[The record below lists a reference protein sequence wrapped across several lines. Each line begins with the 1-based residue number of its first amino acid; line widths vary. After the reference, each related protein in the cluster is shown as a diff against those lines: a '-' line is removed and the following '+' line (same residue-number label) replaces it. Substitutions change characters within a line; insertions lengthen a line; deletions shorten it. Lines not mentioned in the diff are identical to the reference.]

1 MWHDDELTFI
11 FNPDVA
17 LFGNL
22 PARAACA
29 ADCAAATARVPYEQ
43 SVLVCR
49 MTRQPDRNVQAH
61 IGGVQASSLEMTR

>member
-1 MWHDDELTFI
+1 MTFI

-22 PARAACA
+22 PARAAYA
-29 ADCAAATARVPYEQ
+29 ADCAAATAGFPLKQ

-49 MTRQPDRNVQAH
+49 MP
-61 IGGVQASSLEMTR
+61 G